1 MAKKP
6 AKEKSPKLE
15 IFNEMAQMDRKFRGF
30 FDDLDEVEQNTFK
43 KGAYPVMRWA
53 STVRDSNLIE
63 QYYLMSANEVNK
75 HFFSLSKHPK
85 LQWLLLT
92 TISPTKQS
100 RKHEW
105 IKPLGRTIKDK
116 KASLLAKLYPDESAD
131 EMELLAKAM
140 TDDELKQL
148 LRGLGWEDKDIKE
161 ALK

>member
-1 MAKKP
+1 VLAEVQSSV
-6 AKEKSPKLE
+6 AAFLGRAGLSPQEGDL
-15 IFNEMAQMDRKFRGF
+15 QF

-85 LQWLLLT
+85 LQWLLAT
-92 TISPTKQS
+92 CVSPGMGAH
-100 RKHEW
+100 KHEW
-105 IKPLGRTIKDK
+105 IAFKG
-116 KASLLAKLYPDESAD
+116 KASKNKRANFLGTLYPTMKMSDLELMAD
-131 EMELLAKAM
+131 EM
-140 TDDELKQL
+140 TDDDVKLL
-148 LRGLGWEDKDIKE
+148 LRDLGWEDKKIKE